1 MSDINKMFDDAI
13 TEVSLIKPEDL
24 LQKSPIGKDTKWV
37 PYNEGEYYGH
47 IVNVSSRIVDFDNKR
62 ARVYNYAIKVAD
74 KNKSMEYKWTPDSG
88 GEEKT
93 TNGSTYVGRT
103 IWAKGVFRFLEPGNG
118 DPFESN
124 SEGNKS
130 YYYFCQAI
138 GLECKDVT
146 KEIDGEQVTFK
157 ELPNLTTEKME
168 GQPVIAVCGYGKP
181 YINKEGK
188 EVTPFQVKWVKE
200 WPKGRVIAS
209 DEDIP
214 F

>member
-1 MSDINKMFDDAI
+1 MNDMNKMFDDAI
-13 TEVSLIKPEDL
+13 NEVSLYKPSTD
-24 LQKSPIGKDTKWV
+24 KKDGDKWV
-37 PYNEGEYYGH
+37 PFNDGDYYGH
-47 IVNVSSRIVDFDNKR
+47 IVNTDSRIVDVQGKYR
-62 ARVYNYAIKVAD
+62 ARVYNYALRVAP
-74 KNKSMEYKWTPDSG
+74 KNSDMEYKG
-88 GEEKT
+88 VFGKE
-93 TNGSTYVGRT
+93 YVGRT

-138 GLECKDVT
+138 GLKCKDIT

-157 ELPNLTTEKME
+157 ELPNLATNNME

-181 YINKEGK
+181 YINKDSK
-188 EVTPFQVKWVKE
+188 EVTPFQVRYVKE
-200 WPKGRVIAS
+200 WPKGKVLKD
-209 DEDIP
+209 DENIP